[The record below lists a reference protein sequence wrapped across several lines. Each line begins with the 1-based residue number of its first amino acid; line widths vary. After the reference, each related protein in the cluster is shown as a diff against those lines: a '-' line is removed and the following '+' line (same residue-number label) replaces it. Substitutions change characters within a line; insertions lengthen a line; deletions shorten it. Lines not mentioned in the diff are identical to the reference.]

1 MVATLTCIL
10 NEISIDNF
18 KSFKHIHIRL
28 GKFNV
33 LVGPNGSGKTNF
45 VEVFKFIK
53 DVLVSGG
60 SPYIPYVNWWSY
72 RNVVWKGNE
81 TLPIKVKLN
90 CTVDER
96 KVTYDFALGYIDGV
110 CSILSEKLSIENL
123 FSLEREGQ
131 VFRIIHDEAFLKSH
145 IQEIERELIRLNNF
159 QRAPGHAEGKKE
171 ITLDDLRNQSIR
183 ITQGFSN
190 LLNLSVWSLPTLR
203 SGSQKFFFERL
214 SMNTVQLIEEI
225 GLIVISPWVEID
237 REHPR
242 HDFIGLI
249 LREIRR
255 WIFGFTILSHPNIR
269 ALKTPSPIVGG
280 GDLMDDASNLVSA
293 LYQQFANTRRLPER
307 IETTI
312 SELFPGTRIGFGFT
326 SDGKVFLKINENG
339 FEMNPPGIPDGL
351 YKLLA
356 ILTAIELNS
365 SVLAIDEIENSLYK
379 EALEYAIDGLR
390 ESASTVIITT
400 HSPLIV
406 DMIKLE
412 ELLIVEKTEEGT
424 VMNRVQD
431 PEKIRKKLIELK
443 ITQSESWL
451 YEGLKQQ

>member
-1 MVATLTCIL
+1 MVPTLTCIL
-10 NEISIDNF
+10 NEITIDNF

-28 GKFNV
+28 EKFNV

-45 VEVFKFIK
+45 LEVFKFIK
-53 DVLVSGG
+53 DVLISGNR
-60 SPYIPYVNWWSY
+60 PYIPYVNWWSY

-90 CTVDER
+90 CIVDER
-96 KVTYDFALGYIDGV
+96 KVTYDFALVYIDGV

-131 VFRIIHDEAFLKSH
+131 ILRIIYDEAFLKSH
-145 IQEIERELIRLNNF
+145 TQEIERELIGFNSL
-159 QRAPGHAEGKKE
+159 QRSFGRVVEKKE
-171 ITLDDLRNQSIR
+171 ITLDDLRSQSIK
-183 ITQGFSN
+183 ITERFSN
-190 LLNLSVWSLPTLR
+190 LLDLIVLGLPTYR
-203 SGSQKFFFERL
+203 GGPPKFILERL
-214 SMNTVQLIEEI
+214 SMNTAQLIEGS
-225 GLIVISPWVEID
+225 GLIVISPWTKVD

-242 HDFIGLI
+242 PGFIGAI
-249 LREIRR
+249 LGEIRNG
-255 WIFGFTILSHPNIR
+255 IFGFTILSHPNIR
-269 ALKTPSPIVGG
+269 ALKAPSPIVGG
-280 GDLMDDASNLVSA
+280 GVLMEDASNLVSV

-312 SELFPGTRIGFGFT
+312 SELFPGTQIGFGFT
-326 SDGKVFLKINENG
+326 SDGKVFLKMNENG
-339 FEMNPPGIPDGL
+339 VEVNPPGIPDGL

-390 ESASTVIITT
+390 ESSTTVIITT
-400 HSPLIV
+400 HSPLVV

-412 ELLIVEKTEEGT
+412 ELLVVEKTEEGT